1 MPKRRT
7 LEDSGSGGS
16 LIPGTLDVL
25 ILKALSRGKLH
36 GYAVAEWIHSVS
48 KEALFVEEGAL
59 YPALHR
65 LELAGL
71 LESEWG
77 RSDTNRRVKF
87 YRLTRDGRKSLA
99 AGRERWRALAAGMT
113 RVLEFGEGR

>member
-1 MPKRRT
+1 MLAEPRP
-7 LEDSGSGGS
+7 GGA
-16 LIPGTLDVL
+16 LIPGTLDLL
-25 ILKALSRGKLH
+25 ILKALSRGKAH
-36 GYAVAEWIHSVS
+36 GYAVAEWIHDVS
-48 KEALFVEEGAL
+48 EETLFVEEGAL

-87 YRLTRDGRKSLA
+87 YRLTRGGRKSLETE
-99 AGRERWRALAAGMT
+99 RKRWRALAAGMS
-113 RVLEFGEGR
+113 RVLDFGEVR